1 MRFFILILIVSLTSL
16 SLVGCG
22 GSSTKS
28 AEPEKGSLLRTF
40 SLIDDQGRESGTLT
54 LNPQGG
60 AELRDIDGKVIGS
73 FGSQQAAQAPA
84 EKPVEEATADQ
95 DKEDMKEDEQG
106 K

>member
-40 SLIDDQGRESGTLT
+40 SLVDDQGRVSGTLT

-73 FGSQQAAQAPA
+73 FSSQQDVQTPA
-84 EKPVEEATADQ
+84 EKPVEEATADKDQ
-95 DKEDMKEDEQG
+95 EVMEEDEQE

>member
-40 SLIDDQGRESGTLT
+40 SLVDDQGRVSGTLT

-73 FGSQQAAQAPA
+73 FSSQQDVQAPA
-84 EKPVEEATADQ
+84 EKPVEEATADKDQ
-95 DKEDMKEDEQG
+95 EDMKEDEQEE
-106 K
+106 